1 MADPARVELSGG
13 FPHRGALRGR
23 RGCVAADHPLA
34 AQAGMAVLREG
45 GSAADAAVA
54 MGAVMVVV
62 QPQYSQLG
70 GDGFAMVWDQ
80 ATRSVS
86 AMNSAGPSPMGLDA
100 EEYRRLGRI
109 PMHGGLAVTAPGVV
123 AGWWALHQRHG
134 KLPWKRLF
142 EDAIAYARE
151 GFPAS
156 RGLARALASVG
167 RASRE
172 SFPFEAGAGQPV
184 VQAPLARTLV
194 AIAAGGQEA
203 FYGDEVASACRE
215 RLAADGAEFSAEE
228 WQPPARW
235 LEPIVGDYAGHRVW
249 ASPPQTQGF
258 VLPLALALTPRPPLP
273 TSRERGSHAVAMFNA
288 LHVALGL
295 REWELSDPDVT
306 GFDPQRYFAAEE
318 LERLLGI
325 RTKSPVGARA
335 DGDTTYILAIDA
347 AGNAVSWIQSVFAP
361 WGSRV
366 WVPEHGI
373 LMNNRMLG
381 FTLEPG
387 HPNEVAPGKRPAHTL
402 HSYLA
407 TRAPSPPAPL
417 PSGEGGFDSSEGAAL
432 AVVGGTPGGYRQ
444 PQNNMQILE
453 HILREGMDVQDAL
466 DEPRWSVAPDGPGGQ
481 RRVEVEMRPGSTLA
495 AEFESAGIGVIPF
508 AAWDGQMGRPYVAC
522 REVDGSYAVGADL
535 RGEGQA
541 LVW

>member
-13 FPHRGALRGR
+13 FPHRGAVRGR

-54 MGAVMVVV
+54 MGAVMTVV

-80 ATRSVS
+80 ATRSVR
-86 AMNSAGPSPMGLDA
+86 AMNSAGPAPLSLDV
-100 EEYRRLGRI
+100 ENYRRRGRI
-109 PMHGGLAVTAPGVV
+109 PLRGALAVTVPGVV

-142 EDAIAYARE
+142 EDAVELARG

-156 RGLARALASVG
+156 RGLARALAPVG
-167 RASRE
+167 AEARA
-172 SFPFEAGAGQPV
+172 SFPFDSAEGEGVLQP
-184 VQAPLARTLV
+184 ALARTLE
-194 AIAAGGQEA
+194 AIAQGGEDA
-203 FYGDEVASACRE
+203 FYSGEIADACRAPLE
-215 RLAADGAEFSAEE
+215 ADGAAFAAEE
-228 WQPPARW
+228 WAPPARW
-235 LEPIVGDYAGHRVW
+235 LEPVVGEYRGHRVW

-258 VLPLALALTPRPPLP
+258 VLPLALALAERRPALTPQPPLLLP
-273 TSRERGSHAVAMFNA
+273 RKDAEMGSNVAMFEA
-288 LHVALGL
+288 LHTVLTI
-295 REWELSDPDVT
+295 REQELSDPDVT
-306 GFDPQRYFAAEE
+306 GFDPRGYLEAEA
-318 LERLLGI
+318 LERLRAGHQPV
-325 RTKSPVGARA
+325 PVGAKA
-335 DGDTTYILAIDA
+335 DGDTTYILAIDED
-347 AGNAVSWIQSVFAP
+347 GNAVSWIQSVFAP

-387 HPNEVAPGKRPAHTL
+387 HPNEIAPGKRPAHTL
-402 HSYLA
+402 HSYLV
-407 TRAPSPPAPL
+407 TRPAAE
-417 PSGEGGFDSSEGAAL
+417 GEEL

-444 PQNNMQILE
+444 PQNNMQILD
-453 HILREGMDVQDAL
+453 HILREKMDLQDAL
-466 DEPRWSVAPDGPGGQ
+466 DAPRWSVAPDGPNRR
-481 RRVEVEMRPGSTLA
+481 RRVEVEMRPGDTLA
-495 AEFESAGIGVIPF
+495 AEFEEAGIQVIPF
-508 AAWDGQMGRPYVAC
+508 PAWDGQMGRPYVAC
-522 REVDGSYAVGADL
+522 REVDGSYSVGADL